1 MTARKVLKKIGIIA
15 LILLLLIFI
24 SIIVLYFA
32 IRSPKVQTF
41 VAQKITQSL
50 SEKLDTKIEIES
62 IEIEFFNNI
71 TLENFLIEDKR
82 RDTLIFAEKIKA
94 DFSYFSLFKKNIELS
109 NFHLEN
115 SKVKLHRSE
124 SDLSFNFEKILPK
137 KDPKTKKSNK
147 ISDID
152 WTLNVKDIQLEN
164 INFSLLDSLKGTNIL
179 VNAPSIKTTIKKFDI
194 QNLAFKIGQL
204 SLENPNVDVAIYKSK
219 NAKNEVKDFE
229 LCLPFTLRSDQ
240 FLVENGAFLL
250 KNKLDTNNYEG
261 RFAFNEI
268 ALNQLFINL
277 KNIDFNKE
285 SIKTKINRISFKE
298 KSGFTVKELFG
309 DFTFSN
315 TEISFENFKLR
326 TTNSFLNNHVSLTYN
341 SLNDF
346 SQFIKNINLS
356 AKLKN
361 SYIHPKDINY
371 FGDLKDIHLIHPIKI
386 NGEILGTISNLRSN
400 DIELN
405 YGAKSKLI
413 GRFSLNGLPNIQETF
428 ISINV
433 SQFNSTYQEVL
444 NIYPKTPLPD
454 NFRKMGVMRFNGRFD
469 GFISDFVAYGVLIS
483 DLGKIDMDLNLKLS
497 DIDPPSYRGEMNMF
511 NFKLGKFLGN
521 KELIGKAFINAQIEG
536 KGLKIENLDV
546 ILKGKIDSI
555 DLREYRYK
563 NIIVDGAF
571 KDNYFEGE
579 ANIKDEFVDFDFK
592 GLVDARG
599 EIPKF
604 KFDANLNKIHL
615 LPLNLY
621 KKDFI
626 LSGNLNTNFSAN
638 SIDNI
643 LGQLEINDFKI
654 EFNNDIYTINNIFLN
669 SRQID
674 KFNKNIYLLSDNI
687 EANFRGNFLFSEI
700 PNSVKKIVLPNF
712 DEEVRDQVIRFDIS
726 LNDEN
731 GILGLFVPTLTI
743 PREAKIGGNLN
754 TQNSSMLCVID
765 IPFIQ
770 YKNLSGLKFNSN
782 LKISKSKVEFIN
794 SLPEFYISDSLFF
807 ENITLLGD
815 GKRKDLNFRLNLNT
829 PNKSSSASINA
840 SLKANEDDL
849 KLKIYES
856 ILMLNRTLWNFDYD
870 NLITI
875 SKDGVKSTNFGI
887 YNDDSQMSIN
897 FDFSNEF
904 KNANLNVKEIELYD
918 FTGFLRQKDIDIKG
932 LANGNINIE
941 VIEGTPNFSGN
952 IQIDNIGIN
961 NYKVGNFGL
970 SAILNLPTK
979 TINIDGGLSGNENDI
994 KIYGNYSFAKEST
1007 ENDFDINFK
1016 INEFA
1021 VKTIDDFI
1029 SEYIE
1034 NSEGTV
1040 FGNLKLSG
1048 YRDKPELTGFVE
1060 VADVTTT
1067 VAYTKARYNIKN
1079 ERVLFKKNLIDL
1091 GEKLKVSD
1099 LEGNTAFGKGKI
1111 THNYFKDLRLDIQ
1124 VTSNKIIGLNTTAV
1138 DNEIFYGKA
1147 YLKGG
1152 ANFTGLSTDVN
1163 LYIYG
1168 ESEPQSD
1175 IEIPFEDSGASSDY
1189 TFFTFIEKNVDEDL
1203 KIIRSKRENL
1213 TNIKGITVRLD
1224 LNIDQDCEV
1233 SIILDRAAGDI
1244 LKGRGE
1250 GNLTIDVS
1258 KGGEDVNFF
1267 GNYTI
1272 LDGDYLFTLQNIIN
1286 KRFRIEPNSTIQF
1299 NGPIEE
1305 ATVNVD
1311 AVYSLRSSTY
1321 NLIQEFIDPDNLNEL
1336 SLANNRVPIKLYLKL
1351 TEKLQSPT
1359 IAFDIKIEQFD
1370 PQLRNPIE
1378 SKLQT
1383 IKLYENELNRQV
1395 FGLLVLNQFIPSFT
1409 VADNQIGGQT
1419 SITGSATNTVSEFLS
1434 NQLSRYFSDWLS
1446 YLVDDLDL
1454 SVNYRNY
1461 GQNLSGLQQEATLQL
1476 RRELQ
1481 LALSK
1486 KFLDDR
1492 ITINVGG
1499 NVDFGQENVADDGT
1513 NTFFGGDFSIEYA
1526 FSKKRRFRMKAFTS
1540 TDYDYFV
1547 QGNRTRAGI
1556 GVSYKKEFD
1565 KMRSRLKK
1573 DIQKGADD
1581 EDNE

>member
-1 MTARKVLKKIGIIA
+1 MTARKVLKKIGIIV
-15 LILLLLIFI
+15 LVLLLFLFI
-24 SIIVLYFA
+24 SIIGLYFA
-32 IRSPKVQTF
+32 IQSPKVQTF
-41 VAQKITQSL
+41 VTQKITQSL

-62 IEIEFFNNI
+62 IEIEFFNKIN
-71 TLENFLIEDKR
+71 LDNFLIEDKR
-82 RDTLIFAEKIKA
+82 SDTLIFAERLRA

-109 NFHLEN
+109 NLLLEN
-115 SKVKLHRSE
+115 SKIELHRAE
-124 SDLSFNFEKILPK
+124 NNLSFNFEKIFPEKKVEPK
-137 KDPKTKKSNK
+137 KTVEL
-147 ISDID
+147 SDIEWNFD
-152 WTLNVKDIQLEN
+152 VKNIHLKNV
-164 INFSLLDSLKGTNIL
+164 NFSMFDSLQGTNIL
-179 VNAPSIKTTIKKFDI
+179 VNAPSIKSNIKNFDI
-194 QNLAFKIGQL
+194 QTLNFNIGHL
-204 SLENPNVDVAIYKSK
+204 SLNQPHVQI
-219 NAKNEVKDFE
+219 EVFKTQKKEIAQEDFE
-229 LCLPFTLRSDQ
+229 LCLPFTILSDKFLIEDGQ
-240 FLVENGAFLL
+240 FSL
-250 KNKLDTNNYEG
+250 KNELDTNRYDG
-261 RFAFNEI
+261 KLAFNEI
-268 ALNQLFINL
+268 EINKLFINL
-277 KNIDFNKE
+277 KEIQLSKE
-285 SIKTKINRISFKE
+285 SIKTKIDRISFKE
-298 KSGFTVKELFG
+298 KSGFTIKELLG

-315 TEISFENFKLR
+315 TEISFDNFKLR
-326 TTNSFLNNHVSLTYN
+326 TGNSFLNNHVSLSYN
-341 SLNDF
+341 SFNDF
-346 SQFIKNINLS
+346 KQFIKNVNLS

-361 SYIHPKDINY
+361 SYINPKDINY
-371 FGDLKDIHLIHPIKI
+371 FGELKDVHLIHPIKI
-386 NGEILGTISNLRSN
+386 NGELFGTISNLRSN
-400 DIELN
+400 DIEIN

-413 GRFSLNGLPNIQETF
+413 GRFSLNGLPNIEETF

-469 GFISDFVAYGVLIS
+469 GFISDFVAYGALIS

-497 DIDPPSYRGEMNMF
+497 DTEPPIYKGEMNMF
-511 NFKLGKFLGN
+511 NFKLGRFLGN
-521 KELIGKAFINAQIEG
+521 EDLIGKTSINARIEG
-536 KGLKIENLDV
+536 QGLKIENLDV
-546 ILKGKIDSI
+546 VLKGKIDSI
-555 DLREYRYK
+555 DFKEYRYK
-563 NIIVDGAF
+563 NIAVDGAF

-579 ANIKDEFVDFDFK
+579 ANIKDEFIDFDFK

-604 KFDANLNKIHL
+604 KFDASLNKIHL

-621 KKDFI
+621 KKDYI

-654 EFNNDIYTINNIFLN
+654 AFNNEIYAINNIYLN
-669 SRQID
+669 SRQVD
-674 KFNKNIYLLSDNI
+674 EFNKNIYLLSDNI

-700 PNSVKKIVLPNF
+700 PNAVKKIILPNF
-712 DEEVRDQVIRFDIS
+712 DEEVRDQVIRFDIT

-731 GILGLFVPTLTI
+731 EILGLFVPTLTI

-754 TQNSSMLCVID
+754 TQNSSMLCVVD

-782 LKISKSKVEFIN
+782 LKITKSNVEFIN

-829 PNKSSSASINA
+829 PNKSSSANINA
-840 SLKANEDDL
+840 SLKADEDIL
-849 KLKIYES
+849 KLKVYES
-856 ILMLNRTLWNFDYD
+856 ILKLNKTLWNFDYD

-887 YNDDSQMSIN
+887 YNDNSEMSLN
-897 FDFSNEF
+897 FDLL
-904 KNANLNVKEIELYD
+904 KDYKKAKLKVKEIELYD

-932 LANGNINIE
+932 MANGNINIE
-941 VIEGTPNFSGN
+941 IIDGTPSFSGN
-952 IQIDNIGIN
+952 MLIDGIKIN
-961 NYKVGNFGL
+961 DYKVGNFGL
-970 SAILNLPTK
+970 SAILNLPSK

-1007 ENDFDINFK
+1007 EKDLDINFK

-1060 VADVTTT
+1060 VSDVTTT

-1079 ERVLFKKNLIDL
+1079 ERVLFKKNEIDL

-1124 VTSNKIIGLNTTAV
+1124 VTSNKIIGLNTTAA

-1168 ESEPQSD
+1168 ESEPQSV
-1175 IEIPFEDSGASSDY
+1175 IEIPFEDSGASSEY

-1203 KIIRSKRENL
+1203 KIIRSKRDNL

-1224 LNIDQDCEV
+1224 LTIDQDCEV

-1244 LKGRGE
+1244 LKGRGD

-1272 LDGDYLFTLQNIIN
+1272 IDGDYLFTLQNIIN

-1299 NGPIEE
+1299 NGPIED
-1305 ATVNVD
+1305 ATVNVN

-1351 TEKLQSPT
+1351 TEKLQSPN

-1446 YLVDDLDL
+1446 YLVDDLDF

-1492 ITINVGG
+1492 ITVNVGG

-1513 NTFFGGDFSIEYA
+1513 NTFFGGDFSLEYA

-1565 KMRSRLKK
+1565 KIRSRLKK
-1573 DIQKGADD
+1573 DIQNNEDD
-1581 EDNE
+1581 EDKE